1 MEVGGLGGN
10 GEAVASPVV
19 EEDKLDEGNATI
31 LYLKMMEIIVLVI
44 QRIQEDVTRT
54 NAAKTFGERAN
65 VDGKQKIRG
74 TVKKEK
80 LGKTARRN
88 VTIVGLLGTSS
99 VISFYQIKL
108 IFHQF
113 ISFYLDIYQ
122 MYNSFSYL
130 TNTIDVILLMIVFRR
145 KQH

>member
-113 ISFYLDIYQ
+113 ISFYLD
-122 MYNSFSYL
+122 SH
-130 TNTIDVILLMIVFRR
+130 T
-145 KQH
+145 

>member
-122 MYNSFSYL
+122 MY
-130 TNTIDVILLMIVFRR
+130 
-145 KQH
+145 

>member
-122 MYNSFSYL
+122 MYISCTSSNS
-130 TNTIDVILLMIVFRR
+130 
-145 KQH
+145 

>member
-19 EEDKLDEGNATI
+19 EEDKLDEGDVII
-31 LYLKMMEIIVLVI
+31 LYLKMMEITVLVI

-113 ISFYLDIYQ
+113 ISFYLNITH
-122 MYNSFSYL
+122 SH
-130 TNTIDVILLMIVFRR
+130 T
-145 KQH
+145 

>member
-19 EEDKLDEGNATI
+19 EEDKLDEGNVTI
-31 LYLKMMEIIVLVI
+31 LHLKMMEIIVLVI

-80 LGKTARRN
+80 LGKTVRRN

-113 ISFYLDIYQ
+113 ISFYLNFLI
-122 MYNSFSYL
+122 S
-130 TNTIDVILLMIVFRR
+130 
-145 KQH
+145 

>member
-10 GEAVASPVV
+10 GEAAASPVV

-65 VDGKQKIRG
+65 VDGKQKISG

-113 ISFYLDIYQ
+113 ISFYLNIYQ
-122 MYNSFSYL
+122 ITL
-130 TNTIDVILLMIVFRR
+130 ILN
-145 KQH
+145 

>member
-122 MYNSFSYL
+122 MYISCNVETEPTRNSH
-130 TNTIDVILLMIVFRR
+130 T
-145 KQH
+145 

>member
-122 MYNSFSYL
+122 MY
-130 TNTIDVILLMIVFRR
+130 I
-145 KQH
+145 